1 MRTNLIRGVLALAVL
16 LTISAA
22 PALAQSIVKGKVL
35 DAQNKPVEGA
45 TVTFEATEANRKAQ
59 TKSDKKGEFLQ
70 VGLASGQWKVT
81 ATKDGIGSQ
90 MLPATVSQGRPSELT
105 FHLSASSAAGNDKAA
120 AELQATAAAAIAA
133 MRAGQNDEAI
143 AKFNEVIAKVP
154 TCSDCYYNLGVA
166 YTNKQQYEQAEAAFK
181 KTVELKPDSGE
192 AYTGLANVYNAQKKF
207 DLAAEAGTKA
217 SQYSSATP
225 GGGGAEASY
234 NQGVILFNAQK
245 FAEAKTQ
252 FESSTKADPS
262 YAPAFYQLGMTALNL
277 GQIPDAV
284 AALEQY
290 SEACPGRPEGRR
302 SEGVAA
308 RVAGD
313 GQEVVSGFGSGL

>member
-45 TVTFEATEANRKAQ
+45 TVTFEATEANRKSQ

-70 VGLASGQWKVT
+70 VGLASGQWRVT
-81 ATKDGIGSQ
+81 ATKDGIGTQ
-90 MLPATVSQGRPSELT
+90 MLPAPVSQGRPVELT
-105 FHLSASSAAGNDKAA
+105 FHLSPSSGVNAADKAA
-120 AELQATAAAAIAA
+120 AAQLQASAQAAIAA
-133 MRAGQNDEAI
+133 LRAGQNDDAI
-143 AKFNEVIAKVP
+143 SKFNEVIAKVP

-166 YTNKQQYEQAEAAFK
+166 HANKQQYEQAEAAFK
-181 KTVELKPDSGE
+181 KTIELKPDSGE

-207 DLAAEAGTKA
+207 DLASEAGGKA
-217 SQYSSATP
+217 AQLSAAGP
-225 GGGGAEASY
+225 GGGGAEAGY
-234 NQGVILFNAQK
+234 NQGVILFNAGK
-245 FAEAKTQ
+245 FAEAKAA
-252 FESSTKADPS
+252 FESATKADPT
-262 YAPAFYQLGMTALNL
+262 YAQAFYQLGMTSLNL

-290 SEACPGRPEGRR
+290 LKIAPDGPK
-302 SEGVAA
+302 AA
-308 RVAGD
+308 
-313 GQEVVSGFGSGL
+313 EVKASLPALQAMVKK